1 MVLSWYLYCN
11 LKVFTSD
18 LLPTKSEGA
27 SMLRP
32 TFVLLTNRFSGNFL
46 VVLEILFNF
55 AKSTNLNKKDDE
67 D

>member
-1 MVLSWYLYCN
+1 M
-11 LKVFTSD
+11 VFTSD

-27 SMLRP
+27 SRHRP
-32 TFVLLTNRFSGNFL
+32 TFALPTNSFSGNFL